1 MLTLVSEIVGF
12 AFDFANDVV
21 SVIVMHN
28 TKTVK
33 IVIIRLKLVPVFII
47 ILLFLSSFWCS
58 VHQIGLFF

>member
-33 IVIIRLKLVPVFII
+33 IVIIRLKLTCCA
-47 ILLFLSSFWCS
+47 ILF
-58 VHQIGLFF
+58 